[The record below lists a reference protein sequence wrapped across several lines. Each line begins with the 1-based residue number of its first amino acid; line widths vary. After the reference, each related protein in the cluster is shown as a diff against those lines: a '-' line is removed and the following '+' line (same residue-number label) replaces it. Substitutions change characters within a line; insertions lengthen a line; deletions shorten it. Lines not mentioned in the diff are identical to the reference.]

1 MKKVLSALLVLCLI
15 IGAANMGASA
25 ADSDFVVENGML
37 TEYTGSDT
45 DVTIPGGVTIIGESF
60 SSDKIVSVTIP
71 EGVTMINRFAF
82 FCPNMTWVKI
92 PVSVNRIMSD
102 AFACEKLKDIYYS
115 GTREQWNKI
124 FFDFNYGDSL
134 AQRVT
139 IHFTGSGDTPAPST
153 GFTDVK
159 STDYYAD
166 AVGWAVENDI
176 TAGTGGGK
184 FSPGKTCTRDQIV
197 TFLYRAKGSPAVTIT
212 NQFSDMPKSEEFKR
226 AISWAVENNITVG
239 DGKGK
244 FLPGKG
250 CTRAEAMTFIW
261 RAAGKPEPNAAA
273 SFKDMP
279 SNSDFQKAISWA
291 YENGVTSGIGD
302 GTRFGPSNTCTR
314 GQIVTF
320 LYNAKELM

>member
-25 ADSDFVVENGML
+25 ADSDFVVGNGML

-139 IHFTGSGDTPAPST
+139 IHFTGSGDTPPHPPA
-153 GFTDVK
+153 
-159 STDYYAD
+159 
-166 AVGWAVENDI
+166 
-176 TAGTGGGK
+176 
-184 FSPGKTCTRDQIV
+184 SPT
-197 TFLYRAKGSPAVTIT
+197 
-212 NQFSDMPKSEEFKR
+212 
-226 AISWAVENNITVG
+226 
-239 DGKGK
+239 
-244 FLPGKG
+244 
-250 CTRAEAMTFIW
+250 
-261 RAAGKPEPNAAA
+261 
-273 SFKDMP
+273 
-279 SNSDFQKAISWA
+279 
-291 YENGVTSGIGD
+291 
-302 GTRFGPSNTCTR
+302 
-314 GQIVTF
+314 
-320 LYNAKELM
+320 

>member
-37 TEYTGSDT
+37 MEYTGSDT

-60 SSDKIVSVTIP
+60 SSEKIVSVTIP

-139 IHFTGSGDTPAPST
+139 IHFKIG
-153 GFTDVK
+153 
-159 STDYYAD
+159 
-166 AVGWAVENDI
+166 
-176 TAGTGGGK
+176 
-184 FSPGKTCTRDQIV
+184 
-197 TFLYRAKGSPAVTIT
+197 RAHV
-212 NQFSDMPKSEEFKR
+212 
-226 AISWAVENNITVG
+226 
-239 DGKGK
+239 
-244 FLPGKG
+244 
-250 CTRAEAMTFIW
+250 
-261 RAAGKPEPNAAA
+261 
-273 SFKDMP
+273 
-279 SNSDFQKAISWA
+279 
-291 YENGVTSGIGD
+291 
-302 GTRFGPSNTCTR
+302 
-314 GQIVTF
+314 
-320 LYNAKELM
+320 